1 MCEIALALVYSRW
14 RSRSVF
20 SFFLQRRLRASST
33 VFAEMPSR
41 LGHVACQI
49 RESTL
54 PLQIASS
61 GTGRRS
67 EFADFE
73 NENDE
78 EEEEEED
85 NNDVEDVDTAL
96 PVTSGIPIA
105 HSPIAMP
112 SYSPI
117 TMPSHMRLAC
127 VKRRRSAIGCSQ
139 QPDSVPTSRR
149 RPSEP
154 CEATNSTPDR
164 LPSASTVSPAP
175 KTSSSR
181 KELSMIWYLLQHLC
195 WKYKL
200 SNRVL
205 VRAQKTLIEQYR
217 QQKRARNLALAA
229 CCCIIYACERY
240 NIVAPDLQQAVDF
253 CARALAAARTDGA
266 RANDSNVH
274 GGNCLPPS
282 PPAVRMSLSEQ
293 QLLRQRVN
301 ERRTIIQEMV
311 ERANRRLRR
320 AAAAASASEESSE
333 EDLLAGG
340 GAATSDTIQTG
351 TCPQCLQAANG
362 PGVFGSSPDS
372 TISAVS
378 AIGCTTVNSRAPCEC
393 EGNLRVQA
401 RTKRPCL
408 MSCGTQIRRVGW
420 RLEKNIEAEF
430 ESFQPVQGFALNL
443 AALAAAVAATGTS
456 TSGTPDAV
464 LRPSTAAI
472 DIGPHAHV
480 DDVDPFDGQL
490 FDSWRRRSRSD
501 AVSC

>member
-1 MCEIALALVYSRW
+1 
-14 RSRSVF
+14 
-20 SFFLQRRLRASST
+20 
-33 VFAEMPSR
+33 MPSR
-41 LGHVACQI
+41 LGHVACPI
-49 RESTL
+49 RESTP

-61 GTGRRS
+61 GAGSRAS

-73 NENDE
+73 DE
-78 EEEEEED
+78 EDEED
-85 NNDVEDVDTAL
+85 HNDHEVSLDDVSIEDVDAHL
-96 PVTSGIPIA
+96 PVTGGLPIHGTGMIP
-105 HSPIAMP
+105 HSPIAIP
-112 SYSPI
+112 PYSPI

-127 VKRRRSAIGCSQ
+127 VKRRRSAVGCSQ
-139 QPDSVPTSRR
+139 QSDSVPTSRR

-154 CEATNSTPDR
+154 CEATSASQDR
-164 LPSASTVSPAP
+164 LPSADTTSPVP

-195 WKYKL
+195 SKYDL

-253 CARALAAARTDGA
+253 CTRALAAARSDNGA
-266 RANDSNVH
+266 RVNAGSN
-274 GGNCLPPS
+274 LPPS
-282 PPAVRMSLSEQ
+282 PPAVRMSFAEQ
-293 QLLRQRVN
+293 QLLRQRVS

-333 EDLLAGG
+333 EDLLSGG
-340 GAATSDTIQTG
+340 VAATSGAIQAG
-351 TCPQCLQAANG
+351 TCPQCLQVANG

-378 AIGCTTVNSRAPCEC
+378 AIGCASSVNSSAPCEC

-430 ESFQPVQGFALNL
+430 ESFQTVQGFALNL
-443 AALAAAVAATGTS
+443 AALAAAVAATGAS
-456 TSGTPDAV
+456 TPGTPDGV
-464 LRPSTAAI
+464 LRPATAAI
-472 DIGPHAHV
+472 DIGTHGHV
-480 DDVDPFDGQL
+480 DDVNPFDDQL